1 MKNFFII
8 LSMKILNLIL
18 KICHKNG
25 GNFLGKIAYDWNPEI
40 FKYFKVNCPVIA
52 VSATNGKTMTN
63 NCIGYTLKTAENKVV
78 SNVEGNNM
86 ETGILSTILKNCT
99 LTGKIKADYLVFEV
113 DESYI
118 PVVFKDFRL
127 DTLVIL
133 NFFRDQLDRN
143 GEVESLILRINEFL
157 KTYTGNLI
165 LNNDD
170 PNVARLG
177 QANPNNENVYY
188 YSVEKY
194 QFATEQIKEAGEGK
208 FCPFC
213 KTRLEYEYYQYS
225 HVGKFKCPNCNFGD
239 NKIYK
244 LATNVDLKNRCFDI
258 DGDTYK
264 INGNSIYL
272 IYNYTAVYSVCSL
285 YGISNDVVKKAF
297 STFALNNGRLE
308 EIKIN
313 GVPTIINLAKN
324 PTGSNVSLR
333 ILNEDDSEK
342 ELLFVLN
349 DNIADGFDVSWI
361 WDINFNNL
369 NNVSRII
376 TSGTRAY
383 DIAIRIKTSG
393 FPAEKIEPYLN
404 LEDAVKAFYKT
415 DVKKYV
421 IANYTSLQPT
431 RHELKKF
438 DEINKNNNATDV
450 GTSDISKKEEIKAN
464 VKNSEIDTKEA
475 LQSIDNTDNSE
486 NQDNKEKSIK
496 ILYLYPDMLELYGD
510 YGNIQVL
517 KYRIESRGYKAIID
531 RYSIGNAAPNFN
543 DYDIVFAGGGADNEQ
558 SILAEDLVKY
568 KDNIKDAVNNGVFF
582 LLICGA
588 YQLFGK
594 YYKGV
599 EGNIIPGLEVFDY
612 YTVANPDRKK
622 RCIGNIVIDA
632 TLDANINIKKSAN
645 SNEYSSDNI
654 DTLNLKTKVIGFENH
669 GGQTFDISNSFG
681 NVLFGNGNKFGDS
694 EEGFFEN
701 NVIAT
706 YLHGPLLSKNPELC
720 DYIIKYCLNRKYNEN
735 IKLTPLND
743 EFENLCREQLLNR
756 FLEKN

>member
-8 LSMKILNLIL
+8 LAMKILNLIL

-25 GNFLGKIAYDWNPEI
+25 GNFLGKIAFDWNPEI
-40 FKYFKVNCPVIA
+40 FKYFKVKCPVIA

-63 NCIGYTLKTAENKVV
+63 NCIGYTLKTAGYKVV

-157 KTYTGNLI
+157 KTYNGNLV

-177 QANPNNENVYY
+177 QANPSNQNVYY
-188 YSVEKY
+188 FSVDKY
-194 QFATEQIKEAGEGK
+194 QFATEEIKEAGEGK

-239 NKIYK
+239 NEIYK

-258 DGDTYK
+258 DGNTYK

-285 YGISNDVVKKAF
+285 YNISNDVVKKSF

-342 ELLFVLN
+342 DLLFVLN

-369 NNVSRII
+369 NNVSRIV

-393 FPAEKIEPYLN
+393 FPVEKIEPYLN
-404 LEDAVKAFYKT
+404 LEDAIKALYRT
-415 DVKKYV
+415 SVKKYV

-438 DEINKNNNATDV
+438 DEICQNNLENVCNDNISSDLNVSEMSQQKN
-450 GTSDISKKEEIKAN
+450 DIT
-464 VKNSEIDTKEA
+464 NS
-475 LQSIDNTDNSE
+475 DNS
-486 NQDNKEKSIK
+486 DCLK

-531 RYSIGNAAPNFN
+531 RYSIGDAAPNFN

-558 SILAEDLVKY
+558 SILANDLIKY
-568 KDNIKDAVNNGVFF
+568 KDNIKEAVNNGVFF

-632 TLDANINIKKSAN
+632 NLSS
-645 SNEYSSDNI
+645 SNDI
-654 DTLNLKTKVIGFENH
+654 IKTKVIGFENH
-669 GGQTFDISNSFG
+669 GGQTFDISASFG

-694 EEGFFEN
+694 EEGFFQN

-720 DYIIKYCLNRKYNEN
+720 DYIIKYCLDRRYNEN
-735 IKLTPLND
+735 VILEPLND
-743 EFENLCREQLLNR
+743 EFENLCREQLLKR
-756 FLEKN
+756 FLEK

>member
-8 LSMKILNLIL
+8 LAMKILNLIL

-25 GNFLGKIAYDWNPEI
+25 GNFLGKIAFDWNPEI

-63 NCIGYTLKTAENKVV
+63 NCIGYTLKTAGNKVV

-143 GEVESLILRINEFL
+143 GEVESLILRINDFL
-157 KTYTGNLI
+157 KTYNGNLI

-177 QANPNNENVYY
+177 QANPSNNNIYY
-188 YSVEKY
+188 FSVDKY
-194 QFATEQIKEAGEGK
+194 KFATEKIKEAGEGK

-239 NKIYK
+239 NEIYK

-258 DGDTYK
+258 DGNTYK

-285 YGISNDVVKKAF
+285 YDISNDVVKKAF

-308 EIKIN
+308 EITIH

-333 ILNEDDSEK
+333 ILNEDDAQK

-369 NNVSRII
+369 NNVSRIV

-393 FPAEKIEPYLN
+393 FPAEKIEPYFN
-404 LEDAVKAFYKT
+404 LEDAVKALYKT

-438 DEINKNNNATDV
+438 DEMNKNNNVADTNTNTD
-450 GTSDISKKEEIKAN
+450 DISK
-464 VKNSEIDTKEA
+464 VKNPEVDAKEISQNFEDS
-475 LQSIDNTDNSE
+475 QS
-486 NQDNKEKSIK
+486 QDNEEKSIK

-531 RYSIGNAAPNFN
+531 RYSIGDGAPNFN

-568 KDNIKDAVNNGVFF
+568 KENIKEAVNNGVFF

-632 TLDANINIKKSAN
+632 NLRS
-645 SNEYSSDNI
+645 SNNDTDSSESN
-654 DTLNLKTKVIGFENH
+654 TKTKVIGFENH

-694 EEGFFEN
+694 EEGFFKD

-720 DYIIKYCLNRKYNEN
+720 DYIIKYCLDRKYNEN
-735 IKLTPLND
+735 ITLESLND

-756 FLEKN
+756 FLG

>member
-8 LSMKILNLIL
+8 LAMKILNLIL

-25 GNFLGKIAYDWNPEI
+25 GNFLGKIAFDWNPEI

-63 NCIGYTLKTAENKVV
+63 NCIGYTLKTAGKKVV

-157 KTYTGNLI
+157 KTYNGNLV

-177 QANPNNENVYY
+177 QANPSNNNVYY
-188 YSVEKY
+188 FSVDKY
-194 QFATEQIKEAGEGK
+194 KFATEQIKEAGEGK

-239 NKIYK
+239 NEIYK

-258 DGDTYK
+258 DGNTYK

-285 YGISNDVVKKAF
+285 YDISNDVVKKAF
-297 STFALNNGRLE
+297 SNFALNNGRLE
-308 EIKIN
+308 EITIH

-333 ILNEDDSEK
+333 ILNEDDSQK

-369 NNVSRII
+369 NNVSRVV

-404 LEDAVKAFYKT
+404 LEDAVKALYKT

-438 DEINKNNNATDV
+438 DEMNKNNNVADTN
-450 GTSDISKKEEIKAN
+450 TNTNDIFN
-464 VKNSEIDTKEA
+464 VKNPEVDTKEIS
-475 LQSIDNTDNSE
+475 QNIENSQVQNNE
-486 NQDNKEKSIK
+486 EKSIK

-531 RYSIGNAAPNFN
+531 RYSIGDATPDFN
-543 DYDIVFAGGGADNEQ
+543 NYDIVFAGGGADNEQ
-558 SILAEDLVKY
+558 SILAEDLVRY
-568 KDNIKDAVNNGVFF
+568 KENIKEAVNNGVFF

-632 TLDANINIKKSAN
+632 NLRS
-645 SNEYSSDNI
+645 SNNDTDSSESN
-654 DTLNLKTKVIGFENH
+654 TKTKVIGFENH
-669 GGQTFDISNSFG
+669 GGQTFDISHSFG

-694 EEGFFEN
+694 EEGFFKD

-720 DYIIKYCLNRKYNEN
+720 DYIIKYCLDRKYNEN
-735 IKLTPLND
+735 ITLESLND

-756 FLEKN
+756 FLG